1 MPTILYE
8 DSHLVLVE
16 KPVNVSSQMVEGGDS
31 LPHRLEESG
40 YMVKPVHRLDKPTGG
55 VMVYAR
61 TDKAAAKLSALVGQH
76 DRFQK
81 EYLAVV
87 QGCPDME
94 RGTFTDLL
102 YHDVRR
108 NKSYVVKRPR
118 KGVREAVL
126 EYTVVETVNT
136 DEGVFSLIKVR
147 LHTGRTHQIRV
158 QFASR
163 KMPLY
168 GDSRYGGVKGNAL
181 GLWSHQL
188 TLPHPITGKTISGES
203 LPDWSIAPW
212 CYFKNV

>member
-8 DSHLVLVE
+8 DTHLLLIE
-16 KPVNVSSQMVEGGDS
+16 KPMGVPSQETEGDCV
-31 LPHRLEESG
+31 PRRLADRG
-40 YMVKPVHRLDKPTGG
+40 YAVKVVHRLDKPTGG

-87 QGCPDME
+87 QGCPDE
-94 RGTFTDLL
+94 AQGTYTDLL

-108 NKSYVVKRPR
+108 NKSYVVDRPR
-118 KGVREAVL
+118 KGVREAKLDFVVL
-126 EYTVVETVNT
+126 ETVTT
-136 DEGVFSLIKVR
+136 DEGTFSLLRVR

-168 GDSRYGGVKGNAL
+168 GDSRYGGVKGAYL
-181 GLWSHQL
+181 GLWSHRL
-188 TLPHPITGKTISGES
+188 TLPHPITGES
-203 LPDWSIAPW
+203 LTAVSDPDWSVAPW
-212 CYFKNV
+212 CYFKQI

>member
-8 DSHLVLVE
+8 DTHLLLVE
-16 KPVNVSSQMVEGGDS
+16 KPVGVLSQEAEGDCV
-31 LPHRLEESG
+31 PHRLAECG
-40 YMVKPVHRLDKPTGG
+40 YPVKVVHRLDRPTGG
-55 VMVYAR
+55 VMVYVR

-87 QGCPDME
+87 QGCPE
-94 RGTFTDLL
+94 EAEGAYTDLL

-108 NKSYVVKRPR
+108 NKSYVVDRPR
-118 KGVREAVL
+118 KGVREAKLDYTVL
-126 EYTVVETVNT
+126 ETVTT
-136 DEGVFSLIKVR
+136 DEGMFSLVRVR

-168 GDSRYGGVKGNAL
+168 GDSRYGGAKGALL
-181 GLWSHQL
+181 GLWSHRL
-188 TLPHPITGKTISGES
+188 TLPHPITNTP
-203 LPDWSIAPW
+203 LTATCHPDWSVVPW
-212 CYFKNV
+212 CYFKNR

>member
-8 DSHLVLVE
+8 DHHLILVE
-16 KPVNVSSQMVEGGDS
+16 KPVALSSQAVDGGDS
-31 LPHRLEESG
+31 LPHRLALAG
-40 YMVKPVHRLDKPTGG
+40 YPVKPVHRLDIPTGG

-61 TDKAAAKLSALVGQH
+61 TDQAAAKLSALVGQH

-87 QGCPDME
+87 QGCPE
-94 RGTFTDLL
+94 KSEGTLTDLL

-108 NKSYVVKRPR
+108 NKSFVVTRPR

-126 EYTVVETVNT
+126 EYKVLESTTTE
-136 DEGVFSLIKVR
+136 EGELSLILVK

-163 KMPLY
+163 KMSLY
-168 GDSRYGGVKGNAL
+168 GDSRYGGIKGKAL
-181 GLWSHQL
+181 GLWSHRL
-188 TLPHPITGKTISGES
+188 TLPHPMNGTFLSAES
-203 LPDWSIAPW
+203 LPDWNAAPW
-212 CYFKNV
+212 CYFKKV

>member
-8 DSHLVLVE
+8 DPHLLLVE
-16 KPVNVSSQMVEGGDS
+16 KPVGVSAQDADGDCV
-31 LPHRLEESG
+31 PFRLAERG
-40 YMVKPVHRLDKPTGG
+40 YTVKVVHRLDKPTGG
-55 VMVYAR
+55 VMAYAR
-61 TDKAAAKLSALVGQH
+61 SDQAAASLSALVGQH

-87 QGCPDME
+87 QGCPAE
-94 RGTFTDLL
+94 SKGFLTDLL

-108 NKSYVVKRPR
+108 NKSFVVNRPR
-118 KGVREAVL
+118 KGVREAKL
-126 EYTVVETVNT
+126 EYTVQETVT
-136 DEGVFSLIKVR
+136 VEKGTFSLVTVR

-168 GDSRYGGVKGNAL
+168 GDTRYGGVKGALL

-188 TLPHPITGKTISGES
+188 TLPHPIRDEIVFAES
-203 LPDWSIAPW
+203 IPPLDVAPW
-212 CYFKNV
+212 CYFKSL

>member
-1 MPTILYE
+1 MPTILYQ
-8 DSHLVLVE
+8 DNHLLLVE
-16 KPVNVSSQMVEGGDS
+16 KPVGLSSQSVEGGDS
-31 LPHRLEESG
+31 LPHRLEQAG
-40 YMVKPVHRLDKPTGG
+40 LPVKPVHRLDKPTGG

-61 TDKAAAKLSALVGQH
+61 TDHAAAKLSALVGQH

-87 QGCPDME
+87 QGYPDKAE
-94 RGTFTDLL
+94 GTLTDLL

-108 NKSYVVKRPR
+108 NKSFVVNRPR

-126 EYTVVETVNT
+126 DYAVLESITT
-136 DEGVFSLIKVR
+136 DEGVFSLVRVR

-168 GDSRYGGVKGNAL
+168 GDSRYGGAKGKAL
-181 GLWSHQL
+181 GLWSHRL
-188 TLPHPITGKTISGES
+188 TLPHPVTGKELSAVS
-203 LPDWSIAPW
+203 CPDWENAPW
-212 CYFKNV
+212 CYFKKV

>member
-1 MPTILYE
+1 MPNILYE
-8 DSHLVLVE
+8 DHHLILVE
-16 KPVNVSSQMVEGGDS
+16 KPVALSSQTVDGGDS
-31 LPHRLEESG
+31 LPHRLELAG
-40 YMVKPVHRLDKPTGG
+40 YSVKPVHRLDKPTGG

-87 QGCPDME
+87 QGCPEQSED
-94 RGTFTDLL
+94 TLTDLL

-108 NKSYVVKRPR
+108 NKSYVVNRPR
-118 KGVREAVL
+118 KGVREAKLDYTVL
-126 EYTVVETVNT
+126 ETCNT
-136 DEGVFSLIKVR
+136 PEGTFSLVRVR

-168 GDSRYGGVKGNAL
+168 GDSRYGGTKANAL
-181 GLWSHQL
+181 GLWSHRL
-188 TLPHPITGKTISGES
+188 TLPHPITGETLSAES
-203 LPDWSIAPW
+203 HPDWDTLPW
-212 CYFKNV
+212 CYFQKV